1 MIKPGTPIYRADALL
16 PWRLFSQQWPRPDGE
31 WCDWLL
37 EPGSLTQRL
46 QLVSEGTFKVQV
58 ISEGWCY
65 QKSGN
70 RDPFSVTVARQM
82 MWSRRVLLCGLGKP
96 WVAAHSLIPVSTL
109 RGSLRQLVKLR
120 DRPLG
125 GFLFKHPS
133 LMRCEPEIVKTE
145 DHWGRRSLF
154 QLEGRPLLVAE
165 FFLPA
170 LIEHMKQLK
179 P

>member
-1 MIKPGTPIYRADALL
+1 MIQAGKTIYRADALL
-16 PWRLFSQQWPRPDGE
+16 PWRLFDQQWPRPAPE

-46 QLVSEGTFKVQV
+46 QIVSQGTFKVRV
-58 ISEGWCY
+58 LEEGWCY
-65 QKSGN
+65 HKSGN
-70 RDPFSVTVARQM
+70 RDPFSTSVARQM
-82 MWSRRVLLCGLGKP
+82 MWSRSVLLYGFGVP
-96 WVAAHSLIPVSTL
+96 WVAAHSLIPVSSL

-133 LMRCEPEIVKTE
+133 LIRYEPQIVKVN

-154 QLEGRPLLVAE
+154 QLEDRPLLVAE

-170 LIEHMKQLK
+170 LMSQLQRLDT
-179 P
+179 

>member
-1 MIKPGTPIYRADALL
+1 LIQAGTTIYRADALL
-16 PWRLFSQQWPRPDGE
+16 PWRLFAQQWPRPTLE

-37 EPGSLTQRL
+37 DPGSLTERL
-46 QLVSEGTFKVQV
+46 QMASQGTFKVQV
-58 ISEGWCY
+58 LEEGWCY
-65 QKSGN
+65 HKSGN
-70 RDPFSVTVARQM
+70 RDPFTTVVARQM
-82 MWSRRVLLCGLGKP
+82 MWSRSVLLLGQGEP
-96 WVAAHSLIPVSTL
+96 WVAAHSLIPVSSL

-133 LMRCEPEIVKTE
+133 LLRCEPQIVNIG

-170 LIEHMKQLK
+170 LMNRLQQSGI
-179 P
+179 